1 MSTGVYTMKDT
12 KKITFYATPA
22 VAEWV
27 KSLDQGQRSREI
39 NRILQAYITSAF
51 SIPEKLSTPMS
62 TVVDTNTGSPSDK
75 SPPVE
80 NLSLCKTKERF
91 YGKHQQGE
99 GLQSIHS
106 SVSTPMS
113 TTVDTNI
120 GDPST
125 EGLQKL
131 RQEMKDLH
139 EVITELKEN
148 NEKLE
153 WQIRDLTDWKE
164 TLPGLRI
171 FEELESDEVVEGLR
185 ALPALH
191 IFDEID
197 SEEVIDG
204 LRALPE
210 VLNLLEK
217 AEREKRK

>member
-12 KKITFYATPA
+12 KKITFYATPV

-27 KSLDQGQRSREI
+27 KSLDKGQRSLEI
-39 NRILQAYITSAF
+39 NRILHAYITSTF

-131 RQEMKDLH
+131 RQEIKNLRDDHNDLIDH
-139 EVITELKEN
+139 CKN
-148 NEKLE
+148 LE
-153 WQIRDLTDWKE
+153 WQIHDLTEWKNS
-164 TLPGLRI
+164 LPGLRI
-171 FEELESDEVVEGLR
+171 FEEMESDEVV
-185 ALPALH
+185 
-191 IFDEID
+191 
-197 SEEVIDG
+197 DG
-204 LRALPE
+204 LKSIPAI
-210 VLNLLEK
+210 LEYFENYIK
-217 AEREKRK
+217 DGATKK